1 MSRRKPLIGT
11 RENDQ
16 EVGFS
21 GGSLLI
27 GKAMQTGAA
36 PHFKLR
42 PAAVALV
49 AKYPGLGAPFRH
61 LENEAAAVV

>member
-16 EVGFS
+16 ELEFL

-27 GKAMQTGAA
+27 GKAMETGAA
-36 PHFKLR
+36 WNLR
-42 PAAVALV
+42 ESHGMLRNKSKELATVQS
-49 AKYPGLGAPFRH
+49 
-61 LENEAAAVV
+61 